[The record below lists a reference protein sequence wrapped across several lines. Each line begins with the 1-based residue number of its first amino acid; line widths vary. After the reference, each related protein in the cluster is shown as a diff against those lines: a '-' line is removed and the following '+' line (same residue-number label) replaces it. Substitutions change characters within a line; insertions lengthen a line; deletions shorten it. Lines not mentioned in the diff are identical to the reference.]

1 MPARLPSELR
11 ARIEER
17 MRKAGRFRSSAEG
30 AFEDQDYETCA
41 SRSYYAAF
49 HAATALLM
57 AHGKPEAENWQSHNM
72 VINECSS
79 LGTKRNKWFV
89 ALRMGRSR
97 DFTSSFHSLYTL
109 RREADYVSASIDRP
123 RARVAL
129 RFVIEFLVAVNER
142 IP

>member
-1 MPARLPSELR
+1 MPARLPDEPQPR
-11 ARIEER
+11 VDER

-57 AHGKPEAENWQSHNM
+57 AHGKPEAENWRSHNM
-72 VINECSS
+72 VINECIS
-79 LGTKRNKWFV
+79 LATKRNKWFV
-89 ALRMGRSR
+89 ALRMGRAK
-97 DFTSSFHSLYTL
+97 DFASSFHRLYTS
-109 RREADYVSASIDRP
+109 REEADYGSASIDRR
-123 RARVAL
+123 RAREAL
-129 RFVIEFLVAVNER
+129 RFMIELLVAVNER